1 MKHLLLF
8 LVLAAGSLPLYAQE
22 GGLPVIV
29 DNSIKAMSEG
39 KWEQALEL
47 NTQAVA
53 IGQDPETALQ
63 LYGARFGSIY
73 YRKGL
78 CELKLSKFVDA
89 IRSFEICY
97 QVFSDAGNQ
106 FNKMSLLKWG
116 EAAFGMEDYELAI
129 TQWKKFIAERD
140 RAKDLYPQGSFHVSM
155 AIANFRLGEL
165 QTGIEHLEIAI
176 KNKNVFPTPNEA
188 IATGFQAFATAT
200 IVSKNEQA
208 LIDFTNKNRG
218 YLTIEPYAM
227 QKFSSFYLNLAG
239 QALKSEMPESA
250 MILYQFVPST
260 QAVID
265 DIGARIAD
273 MGKLPRIPN
282 GNHRL
287 DKAALEEQ
295 LAKAEEAQS
304 SQNTVEAIKLS
315 ATAFIHE
322 SYGNAQG
329 AYACY
334 LQLETY
340 FPGAEKREANLYNLI
355 RISSYIERIEDT
367 LKYGKLFLTMFPD
380 SEERT
385 NVYKL
390 MLTGLFYDAKYA
402 TCIDI
407 GSDIIDNKRVEKNT
421 VEHDLVSF
429 VLAASYF
436 YTGDYEKAKPL
447 LEEHTALYSVSPF
460 SMTAAYL
467 HAANLS
473 RLGDFKK
480 AIVLLDSFIERFKSA
495 KNQTYIPLAIFDR
508 ANIYYMQEEYDRA
521 LVEIARLIK
530 DFPNTNTTDQ
540 AYNLRGSVL
549 QMQEKIQDAEK
560 AYLKAFELAEQR
572 GNAALAGE
580 ALFSLVALLKD
591 TPEGEDE
598 LVRAKQAAGYADIF
612 WKKYSTNSPYVTQ
625 MAIDQ
630 AAPLELVG
638 RGDEA
643 LKQLQGVISQ
653 MAKLADAKNLEA
665 AINAYTKLYLNK
677 HTPDQLK
684 EHYYHFPGI
693 LIADKAANA
702 LLRIALIGVYEEIP
716 KNEKDPDKL
725 RSAQAMITVL
735 FQGLKKDFA
744 LKDLSSLILI
754 KLGDYLRTN
763 TASPREALPFYDEA
777 FSRND
782 AFYRF
787 AALLGRADIYGQ
799 SEKGDDLANAIKDF
813 ELIFAESSEKP
824 QREFALFRIIEILM
838 KKGDFDAVAKRA
850 NIYLNKEKG
859 ESLGFRKYES
869 QVGFML
875 AQSFDKRG
883 MVDDAISM
891 YVKVWGAHM
900 GKISISA
907 PAIETWMTLS
917 FKRNRPSVAPNI
929 LSDRQSAYEGGYRYL
944 ELTGRSK
951 ERFNPADLALWQRVE
966 KLTAQYEAD
975 PSIKTMAQIQKEKEQ
990 SR

>member
-1 MKHLLLF
+1 
-8 LVLAAGSLPLYAQE
+8 
-22 GGLPVIV
+22 
-29 DNSIKAMSEG
+29 
-39 KWEQALEL
+39 
-47 NTQAVA
+47 
-53 IGQDPETALQ
+53 
-63 LYGARFGSIY
+63 
-73 YRKGL
+73 
-78 CELKLSKFVDA
+78 
-89 IRSFEICY
+89 
-97 QVFSDAGNQ
+97 
-106 FNKMSLLKWG
+106 
-116 EAAFGMEDYELAI
+116 
-129 TQWKKFIAERD
+129 
-140 RAKDLYPQGSFHVSM
+140 
-155 AIANFRLGEL
+155 
-165 QTGIEHLEIAI
+165 
-176 KNKNVFPTPNEA
+176 
-188 IATGFQAFATAT
+188 
-200 IVSKNEQA
+200 
-208 LIDFTNKNRG
+208 
-218 YLTIEPYAM
+218 
-227 QKFSSFYLNLAG
+227 
-239 QALKSEMPESA
+239 
-250 MILYQFVPST
+250 
-260 QAVID
+260 
-265 DIGARIAD
+265 
-273 MGKLPRIPN
+273 
-282 GNHRL
+282 
-287 DKAALEEQ
+287 
-295 LAKAEEAQS
+295 
-304 SQNTVEAIKLS
+304 
-315 ATAFIHE
+315 
-322 SYGNAQG
+322 
-329 AYACY
+329 
-334 LQLETY
+334 
-340 FPGAEKREANLYNLI
+340 
-355 RISSYIERIEDT
+355 
-367 LKYGKLFLTMFPD
+367 
-380 SEERT
+380 
-385 NVYKL
+385 
-390 MLTGLFYDAKYA
+390 
-402 TCIDI
+402 
-407 GSDIIDNKRVEKNT
+407 
-421 VEHDLVSF
+421 
-429 VLAASYF
+429 
-436 YTGDYEKAKPL
+436 
-447 LEEHTALYSVSPF
+447 
-460 SMTAAYL
+460 
-467 HAANLS
+467 
-473 RLGDFKK
+473 
-480 AIVLLDSFIERFKSA
+480 
-495 KNQTYIPLAIFDR
+495 
-508 ANIYYMQEEYDRA
+508 MQEEYDRA

-530 DFPNTNTTDQ
+530 EFPDANTTDQ

-591 TPEGEDE
+591 TPEGGDE
-598 LVRAKQAAGYADIF
+598 LGRAKQAAGYADIF
-612 WKKYSTNSPYVTQ
+612 WKKYSTNSPYISQ

-653 MAKLADAKNLEA
+653 MAKLTDAKDLEA

-693 LIADKAANA
+693 VVADKAANA

-725 RSAQAMITVL
+725 RSAKAMITVL

-799 SEKGDDLANAIKDF
+799 SEKDSDLANAIKDF

-917 FKRNRPSVAPNI
+917 YKRNRPSAPPNI

-975 PSIKTMAQIQKEKEQ
+975 PSIKSMAQIQKEKEQ

>member
-1 MKHLLLF
+1 MKHRLLT
-8 LVLAAGSLPLYAQE
+8 LVFAASTLPLVAQE
-22 GGLPVIV
+22 GGLTDLV
-29 DNSIKAMSEG
+29 DSSIKAMQEQN
-39 KWEQALEL
+39 WERALEL
-47 NTQAVA
+47 NTKAVE
-53 IGQDPETALQ
+53 IGQNPEMALQ

-78 CELKLSKFVDA
+78 CEQKLGMYEDA
-89 IRSFEICY
+89 MKSFEICY
-97 QVFSDAGNQ
+97 QNFTTAENQ

-116 EAAFGMEDYELAI
+116 EAAFSLENYELAI
-129 TQWKKFIAERD
+129 SQWKKFLTERD
-140 RAKDLYPQGSFHVSM
+140 RARDAYPQGSFHVSM

-176 KNKNVFPTPNEA
+176 KNKDVFPTPNEA
-188 IATGFQAFATAT
+188 IATGFQALATLT
-200 IVSKNEQA
+200 ITSKNEQA
-208 LIDFTNKNRG
+208 LIDFTKKYRG
-218 YLTIEPYAM
+218 SLTIEPYAM
-227 QKFSSFYLNLAG
+227 QKFSNLYLKLAG
-239 QALKSEMPESA
+239 DALKSEMPESA

-260 QAVID
+260 QSVID
-265 DIGARIAD
+265 DVEVRIAD

-287 DKAALEEQ
+287 DKAVLEEQ
-295 LAKAEEAQS
+295 LAKVEEAQI
-304 SQNTVEAIKLS
+304 SQNTVEATKLS
-315 ATAFIHE
+315 ATAYIHE
-322 SYGNAQG
+322 SYGNVQG

-340 FPGAEKREANLYNLI
+340 FPGAEKREANLYNLV
-355 RISSYIERIEDT
+355 RTSSYIERIEDT
-367 LKYGKLFLTMFPD
+367 LKYGKLFLTTFPE
-380 SEERT
+380 SEEIT

-402 TCIDI
+402 RCIEI
-407 GSDIIDNKRVEKNT
+407 GSDIIENNKVAKNT

-429 VLAASYF
+429 VLAGSYF
-436 YTGDYEKAKPL
+436 YTGDYEKAGPL
-447 LEEHTALYSVSPF
+447 LEEHTTLYAVSPF
-460 SMTAAYL
+460 AMTAAYF
-467 HAANLS
+467 HAANLC
-473 RLGDFKK
+473 RLGNLEK
-480 AIVLLDSFIERFKSA
+480 ALGLLDSFIERFKSA
-495 KNQTYIPLAIFDR
+495 KNQAYIPLAIFDR
-508 ANIYYMQEEYDRA
+508 ANIYYMQEQYDRA
-521 LVEIARLIK
+521 LGEIARLIK
-530 DFPNTNTTDQ
+530 DFPDARTTDQ

-549 QMQEKIQDAEK
+549 QMQENFNDSEK

-580 ALFSLVALLKD
+580 VLYSLVALLKD
-591 TPEGEDE
+591 SPEGKDE
-598 LVRAKQAAGYADIF
+598 LARAKQASGYADIF
-612 WKKYSTNSPYVTQ
+612 WKKYATGSPYLTQ

-643 LKQLQGVISQ
+643 LKQLQGVITQ
-653 MAKLADAKNLEA
+653 LAKLPDASDLEA

-684 EHYYHFPGI
+684 EHYYNFPGI
-693 LIADKAANA
+693 VVADKAANA

-716 KNEKDPDKL
+716 KKETDPDKL

-782 AFYRF
+782 VFYRF

-799 SEKGDDLANAIKDF
+799 SEQDGDLTNAIRDF
-813 ELIFAESSEKP
+813 ERIFAESTEKP

-838 KKGDFDAVAKRA
+838 KKGDYDAAAKRA

-869 QVGFML
+869 QVGYML

-883 MVDDAISM
+883 MMDDAISM
-891 YVKVWGAHM
+891 YYKVWGAHM

-907 PAIETWMTLS
+907 PAIESWMILS
-917 FKRNRPSVAPNI
+917 FKRNRPAAAPNI
-929 LSDRQSAYEGGYRYL
+929 GADRQIAYENGYRYL
-944 ELTGRSK
+944 DLTGRSK
-951 ERFNPADLALWQRVE
+951 ARFNPADLALWQRVE

-975 PSIKTMAQIQKEKEQ
+975 PSIKSMAQIQKEKEQ
-990 SR
+990 GR